1 MKRNFK
7 YIAMAFLFSGMLSAQ
22 KIDINKMP
30 TPGPTPVINIA
41 QPKTFTLKNGMTVMV
56 VENSKLPRVNMS
68 ISMDRP
74 PYYEGDIVGVSGIM
88 GDQLGNGTTTMSKEK
103 YNARVDYLGANLNL
117 SSGGA
122 SANTLSK
129 YFPEILS
136 MMADGMINPLW
147 SADEVENS
155 KNRTIEGLKTEEKSA
170 DAIASNVSGALI
182 YGKNTAMGEF
192 ETEESVKKITLQDVK
207 NLYNKYYGP
216 DNAYM
221 VVVGDV
227 KFNEVKS
234 LIEKNFNGWKKT
246 NVKYDALP
254 AAKNLTTT
262 EIDVVDV
269 PNAVQSVVSV
279 NNVTDLK
286 TNNPQYFAAKIA
298 NYILG
303 GGGEA
308 RLFMN
313 LREKNAFTYGAY
325 SSLSTSKYAPN
336 FSAQSSVRNEVTDKA
351 IVEFMNEL
359 KAITNKKVTPEEL
372 ANAKA
377 KLKGDFI
384 RSLERPETIASFAL
398 SLRTQDLPAD
408 FYTNYLKSID
418 KVTLEDVERAAKT
431 VIMPGNSR
439 IFVAGKASDI
449 SEGLDK
455 LGYPV
460 KYYDRFA
467 NPVAKPVAQKV
478 SADVTPSSVANN
490 YIEAIGGIAAV
501 SKINSVTVTSTTKV
515 QGMDMTMKSITGKNG
530 KMMQDVQMMGNSV
543 SKTVF
548 NGKEGYMAA
557 QGQKMPMP
565 EDAKKEMMKNTEI
578 FPELLFA
585 KSADYKVAGIEKFND
600 EDSYV
605 VKGEDTTYY
614 YSVKTGLKTGEV
626 KTAQGQTVPTT
637 YSDYKVVSGV
647 KMPYKMSVKMGG
659 MDIDLDVQTITINQA
674 SDEDFK

>member
-7 YIAMAFLFSGMLSAQ
+7 YIAMAFLVSGMLSAQ

-56 VENSKLPRVNMS
+56 VENSKLPRVNIS

-74 PYYEGDIVGVSGIM
+74 PYYEGEIVGVSGIM
-88 GDQLGNGTTTMSKEK
+88 GDQLGNGTTTMSKDK

-147 SADEVENS
+147 SAEEVENS

-170 DAIASNVSGALI
+170 DAIAGNVSGALI
-182 YGKNTAMGEF
+182 YGKNTALGEF
-192 ETEESVKKITLQDVK
+192 ETEESVKKITLADVK

-221 VVVGDV
+221 VIVGDV
-227 KFNEVKS
+227 KFDQVKAMV
-234 LIEKNFNGWKKT
+234 EKNFNGWKKT
-246 NVKYDALP
+246 NAKFDALP
-254 AAKNLTTT
+254 VAKNLSTT
-262 EIDVVDV
+262 EINVVDV

-279 NNVTDLK
+279 GNVTNLK
-286 TNNPQYFAAKIA
+286 MNDPQYFAARIA

-351 IVEFMNEL
+351 IIEFMNEL
-359 KAITNKKVTPEEL
+359 KAITGKKVTAEEL

-398 SLRTQDLPAD
+398 SLKTQDLPSD

-418 KVTLEDVERAAKT
+418 KVTLEDVEKAAKT
-431 VIMPGNSR
+431 VILPGNSR

-449 SEGLDK
+449 SESLDK

-478 SADVTPSSVANN
+478 STDITPASVAKK
-490 YIEAIGGIAAV
+490 YIDAIGGNAAV
-501 SKINSVTVTSTTKV
+501 AKINSVTTTATTKV
-515 QGMDMTMKSITGKNG
+515 QGMDMTMKMIKGKGG
-530 KMMQDVQMMGNSV
+530 KMMMDVQMMGNSV
-543 SKTVF
+543 QKIVF
-548 NGKEGYMAA
+548 DGKEGYMAG

-565 EDAKKEMMKNTEI
+565 EEQKKEMMKDSEI
-578 FPELLFA
+578 FPELNFD
-585 KSADYKVAGIEKFND
+585 KSTTLKVAGVEKFNN

-605 VKGEDTTYY
+605 VKGDNVTYY

-626 KTAQGQTVPTT
+626 KTEGGQSVPTS
-637 YSDYKVVSGV
+637 YGNYKTVSGV
-647 KMPYKMSVKMGG
+647 MMPYKIVQTMGG
-659 MDIDLDVQTITINQA
+659 MDIDLAVQSITVNQA
-674 SDEDFK
+674 SEADFK

>member
-7 YIAMAFLFSGMLSAQ
+7 YIAMAFLVSGMLSAQ
-22 KIDINKMP
+22 KIDVNKMP

-74 PYYEGDIVGVSGIM
+74 PYFEGDIVGVSGIM
-88 GDQLGNGTTTMSKEK
+88 GDQLGNGTTSMSKEK
-103 YNARVDYLGANLNL
+103 FNARVDYLGSSLNL

-147 SADEVENS
+147 SAEEVENS

-246 NVKYDALP
+246 NVKYDAVP
-254 AAKNLTTT
+254 AAKNLATT
-262 EIDVVDV
+262 EINVVDV

-279 NNVTDLK
+279 SNVTDVK

-351 IVEFMNEL
+351 IIEFMNEL
-359 KAITNKKVTPEEL
+359 KAITGKKVTAEEL

-398 SLRTQDLPAD
+398 NLKTQDLPSD

-418 KVTLEDVERAAKT
+418 KVTLDDVEKAAKT
-431 VIMPGNSR
+431 VILPGNSR

-449 SEGLDK
+449 SESLDK

-478 SADVTPSSVANN
+478 STDITPASVAKK
-490 YIEAIGGIAAV
+490 YLDAIGGNAAV
-501 SKINSVTVTSTTKV
+501 AKINSVTTTATTKV
-515 QGMDMTMKSITGKNG
+515 QGMDMTMKMIKGKGG
-530 KMMQDVQMMGNSV
+530 KMMMDVQMMGNSV
-543 SKTVF
+543 QKIVF
-548 NGKEGYMAA
+548 DGKEGYMAA

-565 EDAKKEMMKNTEI
+565 EEQKKEMMKDSEI
-578 FPELLFA
+578 FPELNFD
-585 KSADYKVAGIEKFND
+585 KSTTLKVAGVEKFNN

-605 VKGEDTTYY
+605 VKGDNVTYY

-626 KTAQGQTVPTT
+626 KTEGGQSVPTS
-637 YSDYKVVSGV
+637 YGNYKTVSGV
-647 KMPYKMSVKMGG
+647 MMPYKIVQTMGG
-659 MDIDLDVQTITINQA
+659 MDIDLAVQSITVNQA
-674 SDEDFK
+674 SEADFK

>member
-7 YIAMAFLFSGMLSAQ
+7 YIAMAFLVSGMLSAQ

-56 VENSKLPRVNMS
+56 VENSKLPRVHIS
-68 ISMDRP
+68 VSMDRP
-74 PYYEGDIVGVSGIM
+74 PYYEGEIAGVSGIM
-88 GDQLGNGTTTMSKEK
+88 GDQLGNGTTTMSKDK

-147 SADEVENS
+147 SAEEVENS
-155 KNRTIEGLKTEEKSA
+155 KNRTIEGLKSEEKSA
-170 DAIASNVSGALI
+170 DAIAGNVSGALI
-182 YGKNTAMGEF
+182 YGKNTALGEF
-192 ETEESVKKITLQDVK
+192 ETEESVKKITLADVK

-221 VVVGDV
+221 VIVGDV
-227 KFNEVKS
+227 KFDQVKAMV
-234 LIEKNFNGWKKT
+234 EKNFNGWKKT
-246 NVKYDALP
+246 NAKFDALP
-254 AAKNLTTT
+254 VAKNLTTT
-262 EIDVVDV
+262 EINVVDV

-279 NNVTDLK
+279 GNVTNLK
-286 TNNPQYFAAKIA
+286 MNDPQYFAARIA

-325 SSLSTSKYAPN
+325 SSLSTSKYAPS

-359 KAITNKKVTPEEL
+359 KGITSKKVTADEL

-384 RSLERPETIASFAL
+384 RSLEQPATIASFAL
-398 SLRTQDLPAD
+398 NLKTQNLPSD

-418 KVTLEDVERAAKT
+418 KVTLDDVEKAAKT

-439 IFVAGKASDI
+439 ILVVGKASDI

-467 NPVAKPVAQKV
+467 NPVAKPTAQKV
-478 SADVTPSSVANN
+478 NADITPATIANK
-490 YIEAIGGIAAV
+490 YIEAIGGAAAV
-501 SKINSVTVTSTTKV
+501 AKINSVTINATTKV
-515 QGMDMTMKSITGKNG
+515 QGMDMSMKMIQGKGG
-530 KMMQDVQMMGNSV
+530 KMLQDVQMMGNSV
-543 SKTVF
+543 QKTVF
-548 NGKEGYMAA
+548 DGKEGYIYG

-565 EDAKKEMMKNTEI
+565 EEAKKAMMKDSEI

-585 KSADYKVAGIEKFND
+585 KSADYKVAGIEKFNE

-605 VKGEDTTYY
+605 VKGTDTTYY

-626 KTAQGQTVPTT
+626 KTADGQSVPTM
-637 YSDYKVVSGV
+637 YSNYKSVSGV
-647 KMPYKMSVKMGG
+647 MMPYMMKVNMGG
-659 MDIDLDVQTITINQA
+659 MDIDLAVQSITVNQA
-674 SDEDFK
+674 TDADFK

>member
-1 MKRNFK
+1 
-7 YIAMAFLFSGMLSAQ
+7 MAFLVSGMLSAQ
-22 KIDINKMP
+22 KIDVNKMP

-74 PYYEGDIVGVSGIM
+74 PYFEGDIVGVSGIM
-88 GDQLGNGTTTMSKEK
+88 GDQLGNGTTSMSKEK
-103 YNARVDYLGANLNL
+103 FNARVDYLGSSLNL

-147 SADEVENS
+147 SAEEVENS

-234 LIEKNFNGWKKT
+234 LIEKNFNSWKKT
-246 NVKYDALP
+246 NVKYDAVP
-254 AAKNLTTT
+254 AAKNLATT
-262 EIDVVDV
+262 EINVVDV

-279 NNVTDLK
+279 SNVTDVK

-351 IVEFMNEL
+351 IIEFMNEL
-359 KAITNKKVTPEEL
+359 KAITGKKVTAEEL

-398 SLRTQDLPAD
+398 NLKTQDLPSD

-418 KVTLEDVERAAKT
+418 KVTLDDVEKAAKT
-431 VIMPGNSR
+431 VILPGNSR

-449 SEGLDK
+449 SESLDK

-478 SADVTPSSVANN
+478 STDITPASVAKK
-490 YIEAIGGIAAV
+490 YIDAIGGNAAV
-501 SKINSVTVTSTTKV
+501 AKINSVTTTATTKV
-515 QGMDMTMKSITGKNG
+515 QGMDMTMKMIKGKGG
-530 KMMQDVQMMGNSV
+530 KMMMDVQMMGNSV
-543 SKTVF
+543 QKIVF
-548 NGKEGYMAA
+548 DGKEGYMAG

-565 EDAKKEMMKNTEI
+565 EEQKKEMMKDSEI
-578 FPELLFA
+578 FPELNFD
-585 KSADYKVAGIEKFND
+585 KSTTLKVAGVEKFNN

-605 VKGEDTTYY
+605 VKGDNVTYY

-626 KTAQGQTVPTT
+626 KTEGGQSVPTS
-637 YSDYKVVSGV
+637 YGNYKTVSGV
-647 KMPYKMSVKMGG
+647 MMPYKIVQTMGG
-659 MDIDLDVQTITINQA
+659 MDIDLAVQSITVNQA
-674 SDEDFK
+674 SEADFK

>member
-1 MKRNFK
+1 
-7 YIAMAFLFSGMLSAQ
+7 MAFLVSGMLSAQ
-22 KIDINKMP
+22 KIDVNKMP

-74 PYYEGDIVGVSGIM
+74 PYFEGDIVGVSGIM
-88 GDQLGNGTTTMSKEK
+88 GDQLGNGTTSMSKEK
-103 YNARVDYLGANLNL
+103 FNARVDYLGSSLNL

-147 SADEVENS
+147 SAEEVENS

-246 NVKYDALP
+246 NVKYDAVP
-254 AAKNLTTT
+254 AAKNLATT
-262 EIDVVDV
+262 EINVVDV

-279 NNVTDLK
+279 SNVTDVK

-351 IVEFMNEL
+351 IIEFMNEL
-359 KAITNKKVTPEEL
+359 KAITGKKVTAEEL

-398 SLRTQDLPAD
+398 SLKTQDLPSD

-418 KVTLEDVERAAKT
+418 KVTLEDVEKAAKT
-431 VIMPGNSR
+431 VILPGNSR

-449 SEGLDK
+449 SESLDK

-478 SADVTPSSVANN
+478 STDITPASVAKK
-490 YIEAIGGIAAV
+490 YIDAIGGNAAV
-501 SKINSVTVTSTTKV
+501 AKINSVTTTATTKV
-515 QGMDMTMKSITGKNG
+515 QGMDMTMKMIKGKGG
-530 KMMQDVQMMGNSV
+530 KMMMDVQMMGNSV
-543 SKTVF
+543 QKIVF
-548 NGKEGYMAA
+548 DGKEGYMAG

-565 EDAKKEMMKNTEI
+565 EEQKKEMMKDSEI
-578 FPELLFA
+578 FPELNFD
-585 KSADYKVAGIEKFND
+585 KSTTLKVAGVEKFNN

-605 VKGEDTTYY
+605 VKGDNVTYY

-626 KTAQGQTVPTT
+626 KTEGGQSVPTS
-637 YSDYKVVSGV
+637 YGNYKTVSGV
-647 KMPYKMSVKMGG
+647 MMPYKIVQTMGG
-659 MDIDLDVQTITINQA
+659 MDIDLAVQSITVNQA
-674 SDEDFK
+674 SEADFK

>member
-1 MKRNFK
+1 
-7 YIAMAFLFSGMLSAQ
+7 MAFLVSGMLSAQ
-22 KIDINKMP
+22 KIDVNKMP

-74 PYYEGDIVGVSGIM
+74 PYFEGDIVGVSGIM
-88 GDQLGNGTTTMSKEK
+88 GDQLGNGTTSMSKEK
-103 YNARVDYLGANLNL
+103 FNARVDYLGASLNL

-147 SADEVENS
+147 SAEEVENS

-246 NVKYDALP
+246 NVKYDAVP
-254 AAKNLTTT
+254 AAKNLATT
-262 EIDVVDV
+262 EINVVDV

-279 NNVTDLK
+279 SNVTDVK

-351 IVEFMNEL
+351 IIEFMNEL
-359 KAITNKKVTPEEL
+359 KAITGKKVTAEEL

-398 SLRTQDLPAD
+398 NLKTQDLPSD

-418 KVTLEDVERAAKT
+418 KVTLEDVEKAAKT
-431 VIMPGNSR
+431 VILPGNSR

-449 SEGLDK
+449 SESLDK

-478 SADVTPSSVANN
+478 STDITPASVAKK
-490 YIEAIGGIAAV
+490 YIDAIGGNAAV
-501 SKINSVTVTSTTKV
+501 AKINSVTTTATTKV
-515 QGMDMTMKSITGKNG
+515 QGMDMTMKMIKGKGG
-530 KMMQDVQMMGNSV
+530 KMMMDVQMMGNSV
-543 SKTVF
+543 QKIVF
-548 NGKEGYMAA
+548 DGKEGYMAG

-565 EDAKKEMMKNTEI
+565 EEQKKEMMKDSEI
-578 FPELLFA
+578 FPELNFD
-585 KSADYKVAGIEKFND
+585 KSTTLKVAGVEKFNN

-605 VKGEDTTYY
+605 VKGDNVTYY

-626 KTAQGQTVPTT
+626 KTEGGQSVPTS
-637 YSDYKVVSGV
+637 YGNYKTVSGV
-647 KMPYKMSVKMGG
+647 MMPYKIVQTMGG
-659 MDIDLDVQTITINQA
+659 MDIDLAVQSITVNQA
-674 SDEDFK
+674 SEADFK

>member
-7 YIAMAFLFSGMLSAQ
+7 YIAMAFLVSGMLSAQ
-22 KIDINKMP
+22 KIDVNKMP

-74 PYYEGDIVGVSGIM
+74 PYFEGYIVGVSGIM
-88 GDQLGNGTTTMSKEK
+88 GDQLGNGTTSMSKEK
-103 YNARVDYLGANLNL
+103 FNARVDYLGSSLNL

-147 SADEVENS
+147 SAEEVENS

-246 NVKYDALP
+246 NVKYDAVP
-254 AAKNLTTT
+254 AAKNLATT
-262 EIDVVDV
+262 EINVVDV

-279 NNVTDLK
+279 SNVTDVK

-351 IVEFMNEL
+351 IIEFMNEL
-359 KAITNKKVTPEEL
+359 KAITGKKVTAEEL

-398 SLRTQDLPAD
+398 SLKTQDLPSD

-418 KVTLEDVERAAKT
+418 KVTLEDVEKAAKT
-431 VIMPGNSR
+431 VILPGNSR

-449 SEGLDK
+449 SESLDK

-478 SADVTPSSVANN
+478 STDITPASVAKK
-490 YIEAIGGIAAV
+490 YIDAIGGNAAV
-501 SKINSVTVTSTTKV
+501 AKINSVTTTATTKV
-515 QGMDMTMKSITGKNG
+515 QGMDMTMKMIKGKGG
-530 KMMQDVQMMGNSV
+530 KMMMDVQMMGNSV
-543 SKTVF
+543 QKIVF
-548 NGKEGYMAA
+548 DGKEGYMAG

-565 EDAKKEMMKNTEI
+565 EEQKKEMMKDSEI
-578 FPELLFA
+578 FPELNFD
-585 KSADYKVAGIEKFND
+585 KSTTLKVAGVEKFNN

-605 VKGEDTTYY
+605 VKGDNVTYY

-626 KTAQGQTVPTT
+626 KTEGGQSVPTS
-637 YSDYKVVSGV
+637 YGNYKTVSGV
-647 KMPYKMSVKMGG
+647 MMPYKIVQTMGG
-659 MDIDLDVQTITINQA
+659 MDIDLAVQSITVNQA
-674 SDEDFK
+674 SEADFK

>member
-1 MKRNFK
+1 
-7 YIAMAFLFSGMLSAQ
+7 MAFLVSGMLSAQ
-22 KIDINKMP
+22 KIDVNKMP

-74 PYYEGDIVGVSGIM
+74 PYFEGDIVGVSGIM
-88 GDQLGNGTTTMSKEK
+88 GDQLGNGTTSMSKEK
-103 YNARVDYLGANLNL
+103 FNARVDYLGASLNL

-147 SADEVENS
+147 SAEEVENS

-246 NVKYDALP
+246 NVKYDAVP
-254 AAKNLTTT
+254 AAKNLATT
-262 EIDVVDV
+262 EINVVDV

-279 NNVTDLK
+279 SNVTDVK

-351 IVEFMNEL
+351 IIEFMNEL
-359 KAITNKKVTPEEL
+359 KAITGKKVTAEEL

-398 SLRTQDLPAD
+398 NLKTQDLPSD

-418 KVTLEDVERAAKT
+418 KVTLDDVEKAAKT
-431 VIMPGNSR
+431 VILPGNSR

-449 SEGLDK
+449 SESLDK

-478 SADVTPSSVANN
+478 STDITPASVAKK
-490 YIEAIGGIAAV
+490 YIDAIGGNAAV
-501 SKINSVTVTSTTKV
+501 AKINSVTTTATTKV
-515 QGMDMTMKSITGKNG
+515 QGMDMTMKMIKGKGG
-530 KMMQDVQMMGNSV
+530 KMMMDVQMMGNSV
-543 SKTVF
+543 QKIVF
-548 NGKEGYMAA
+548 DGKEGYMAG

-565 EDAKKEMMKNTEI
+565 EEQKKEMMKDSEI
-578 FPELLFA
+578 FPELNFD
-585 KSADYKVAGIEKFND
+585 KSTTLKVAGVEKFNN

-605 VKGEDTTYY
+605 VKGDNVTYY

-626 KTAQGQTVPTT
+626 KTEGGQSVPTS
-637 YSDYKVVSGV
+637 YGNYKTVSGV
-647 KMPYKMSVKMGG
+647 MMPYKIVQTMGG
-659 MDIDLDVQTITINQA
+659 MDIDLAVQSITVNQA
-674 SDEDFK
+674 SEADFK

>member
-7 YIAMAFLFSGMLSAQ
+7 YITMAFLVSGMLSAQ

-74 PYYEGDIVGVSGIM
+74 PYFEGDIVGVSGIM

-129 YFPEILS
+129 YFPEILT

-147 SADEVENS
+147 SAEEVENS

-246 NVKYDALP
+246 NVKYDAVP
-254 AAKNLTTT
+254 VAKNVATT
-262 EIDVVDV
+262 EINVVDV

-279 NNVTDLK
+279 NNVTNLK
-286 TNNPQYFAAKIA
+286 MNDPQYFAARIA

-359 KAITNKKVTPEEL
+359 KAITGKKVTAEEL
-372 ANAKA
+372 SNAKA

-398 SLRTQDLPAD
+398 NLKTQDLPSD

-418 KVTLEDVERAAKT
+418 KVTLDDVEKAAKT
-431 VIMPGNSR
+431 VILPGNSR

-449 SEGLDK
+449 SKGLDK

-478 SADVTPSSVANN
+478 SADITPASIATK
-490 YIEAIGGIAAV
+490 YIDAIGGSAAV
-501 SKINSVTVTSTTKV
+501 AKINSVTTTATTKV
-515 QGMDMTMKSITGKNG
+515 QGMDMTMKMIKAKGGKLV
-530 KMMQDVQMMGNSV
+530 QDVQMMGNSV

-548 NGKEGYMAA
+548 DGKEGYMSG

-565 EDAKKEMMKNTEI
+565 EDAKKEMMKDSEI
-578 FPELLFA
+578 FPELNFA
-585 KSADYKVAGIEKFND
+585 KSADFKVAGVEKFNN

-605 VKGEDTTYY
+605 VKGENITYY

-626 KTAQGQTVPTT
+626 KTAEGQSVPTT
-637 YSDYKVVSGV
+637 YSNYKIVSGV
-647 KMPYKMSVKMGG
+647 LMPYKMSVNMGG
-659 MDIDLDVQTITINQA
+659 MDIDLAVQTITVNQA
-674 SDEDFK
+674 TDADFK

>member
-7 YIAMAFLFSGMLSAQ
+7 YIAMAFLVSGMLSAQ
-22 KIDINKMP
+22 KIDVNKMP

-74 PYYEGDIVGVSGIM
+74 PYFEGDIVGVSGIM
-88 GDQLGNGTTTMSKEK
+88 GDQLGNGTTSMSKEK
-103 YNARVDYLGANLNL
+103 FNARVDYLGASLNL

-147 SADEVENS
+147 SAEEVENS

-246 NVKYDALP
+246 NVKYDAVP
-254 AAKNLTTT
+254 AAKNLATT
-262 EIDVVDV
+262 EINVVDV

-279 NNVTDLK
+279 SNVTDVK

-351 IVEFMNEL
+351 IIEFMNEL
-359 KAITNKKVTPEEL
+359 KAITGKKVTAEEL

-398 SLRTQDLPAD
+398 SLKTQDLPSD

-418 KVTLEDVERAAKT
+418 KVTLEDVEKAAKT
-431 VIMPGNSR
+431 VILPGNSR

-449 SEGLDK
+449 SESLDK

-478 SADVTPSSVANN
+478 STDITPASVAKK
-490 YIEAIGGIAAV
+490 YIDAIGGNAAV
-501 SKINSVTVTSTTKV
+501 AKINSVTTTATTKV
-515 QGMDMTMKSITGKNG
+515 QGMDMTMKMIKGKGG
-530 KMMQDVQMMGNSV
+530 KMMMDVQMMGNSV
-543 SKTVF
+543 QKIVF
-548 NGKEGYMAA
+548 DGKEGYMAG

-565 EDAKKEMMKNTEI
+565 EEQKKEMMKDSEI
-578 FPELLFA
+578 FPELNFD
-585 KSADYKVAGIEKFND
+585 KSTTLKVAGVEKFNN

-605 VKGEDTTYY
+605 VKGDNVTYY

-626 KTAQGQTVPTT
+626 KTEGGQSVPTS
-637 YSDYKVVSGV
+637 YGNYKTVSGV
-647 KMPYKMSVKMGG
+647 MMPYKIVQTMGG
-659 MDIDLDVQTITINQA
+659 MDIDLAVQSITVNQA
-674 SDEDFK
+674 SEADFK

>member
-1 MKRNFK
+1 
-7 YIAMAFLFSGMLSAQ
+7 MAFLVSGMLSAQ

-56 VENSKLPRVNMS
+56 VENSKLPRVNIS

-74 PYYEGDIVGVSGIM
+74 PYYEGEIVGVSGIM
-88 GDQLGNGTTTMSKEK
+88 GDQLGNGTTTMSKDK

-147 SADEVENS
+147 SAEEVENS

-170 DAIASNVSGALI
+170 DAIAGNVSGALI
-182 YGKNTAMGEF
+182 YGKNTALGEF
-192 ETEESVKKITLQDVK
+192 ETEESVKKITLADVK

-221 VVVGDV
+221 VIVGDV
-227 KFNEVKS
+227 KFDQVKAMV
-234 LIEKNFNGWKKT
+234 EKNFNGWKKT
-246 NVKYDALP
+246 NAKFDALP
-254 AAKNLTTT
+254 VTKNLSTT
-262 EIDVVDV
+262 EINVVDV

-279 NNVTDLK
+279 GNVTNLK
-286 TNNPQYFAAKIA
+286 MNDPQYFAARIA

-325 SSLSTSKYAPN
+325 SSLSTSKYAPS

-359 KAITNKKVTPEEL
+359 KGITSKKVTADEL

-384 RSLERPETIASFAL
+384 RSLEQPATIASFAL
-398 SLRTQDLPAD
+398 NLKTQNLPSD

-418 KVTLEDVERAAKT
+418 KVTLEDVEKAAKT

-439 IFVAGKASDI
+439 ILVVGKASDI

-467 NPVAKPVAQKV
+467 NPVAKPTAQKV
-478 SADVTPSSVANN
+478 NADITPATVANK
-490 YIEAIGGIAAV
+490 YIEAIGGAAAV
-501 SKINSVTVTSTTKV
+501 AKINSVTINATTKV
-515 QGMDMTMKSITGKNG
+515 QGMDMSMKMIQGKGG
-530 KMMQDVQMMGNSV
+530 KMLQDVQMMGNSV
-543 SKTVF
+543 QKTVF
-548 NGKEGYMAA
+548 DGKEGYISG

-565 EDAKKEMMKNTEI
+565 EEAKKAMMKDSEI

-605 VKGEDTTYY
+605 VKGTDTTYY
-614 YSVKTGLKTGEV
+614 YSVKSGLKTGEV
-626 KTAQGQTVPTT
+626 KTAEGQSVPTL
-637 YSDYKVVSGV
+637 YSNYKSVSGV
-647 KMPYKMSVKMGG
+647 MMPYMMKVNMGG
-659 MDIDLDVQTITINQA
+659 MDIDLAVQSITVNQA
-674 SDEDFK
+674 TDADFK